1 MKLAT
6 YKSVLLMLFLSLTLS
21 VNAQKIPIQ
30 ILPSGHIVA
39 KATVEGKEG
48 NFIFDTG
55 GGINL
60 FFDSFAKDFKPTT
73 SYNSLTAYRATGE
86 RLDVSLYESKN
97 LQFAGK
103 TFANIPYA
111 TFDMKLNGIDG
122 LISLQMFAD
131 TDFIIDYE
139 NKELI
144 LTDLSK
150 LKNPKSFA
158 LQLYTHGDKS
168 TDISTYILLD
178 GKYKIQV
185 LLDSGAGN
193 DSFWLN
199 GKLIETLGIERDKL
213 KLTERKSEFDENLK
227 TKFYSGEI
235 ASIANQFV
243 MLNQPKV
250 TFVDGLIYEGKT
262 SINWFGKKI
271 GISLKQK
278 KMYILD

>member
-1 MKLAT
+1 MKLFPYSA
-6 YKSVLLMLFLSLTLS
+6 VLLFFFLPF
-21 VNAQKIPIQ
+21 VAKAQKIPIQ

-60 FFDSFAKDFKPTT
+60 FFESFAKDFKPKD
-73 SYNSLTAYRATGE
+73 SYNTLTAHRATGE
-86 RLDVSLYESKN
+86 RLNLSIFESKN

-103 TFANIPYA
+103 TFTQAPYA

-139 NKELI
+139 NKEI
-144 LTDLSK
+144 VLTDLSK
-150 LKNPKSFA
+150 LKNPKSFPI
-158 LQLYTHGDKS
+158 QLYTHGDKA

-185 LLDSGAGN
+185 LLDSGAGK

-199 GKLIETLGIERDKL
+199 GKLIETLGLNRNNL

-243 MLNQPKV
+243 MLEQPKV

-262 SINWFGKKI
+262 SINWLGKKI